1 MRIHLR
7 LTGLAL
13 LAAAIACDELTSLD
27 QEAPSR
33 VLSRDLIIPANAQL
47 LVISAV
53 SDFECALA
61 DYIVAGGLVGDELV
75 DAQLAQA
82 GWDHDRRSIVPS
94 LTAYAINSCDNN
106 QVAGPYTP
114 INVARYQADVTLRAL
129 EGWTDEQVANRTNL
143 ISQAAA
149 HAGYSLI
156 LLGEA
161 MCTAAIDGGPELT
174 RAQVFAEAEA
184 RFNTAITAAQAA
196 SNDSILNMARVGRAR
211 ARLNQGNLA
220 GARTDAQAVPA
231 TFVRQANY
239 GGSSAPLR
247 RQNTVHFQQYVG
259 NYSAIDPSLR
269 GLTVPGPTGPV
280 PDTRVEVFE
289 ARDPV
294 TNAVIRGH
302 DGVTPIWRTRKYPER
317 NSSIAIASYDEAQL
331 IMAEVDAAAAATAPN
346 AITIINGLRTR
357 AGLPAYQGGVT
368 QAEIQ
373 AAVREERRRELFL
386 EGQRLNDIIRFNV
399 TLSPAAGTSF
409 KNGGVYGSAV
419 GSQACFP
426 LPDVERNNN
435 PNISS

>member
-33 VLSRDLIIPANAQL
+33 VLSRDLITPANAQL
-47 LVISAV
+47 LVISSV

-61 DYIVAGGLVGDELV
+61 NYIVAGGLVGDELV
-75 DAQLAQA
+75 DAQLSQA

-94 LTAYAINSCDNN
+94 LNAYATATCNN
-106 QVAGPYTP
+106 TQVMGPYTP
-114 INVARYQADVTLRAL
+114 VNIARYQGDVILRAL
-129 EGWTDEQVANRTNL
+129 EGWTDAQVAGRTNL

-156 LLGEA
+156 LLGEG
-161 MCTAAIDGGPELT
+161 MCTGAIDGGPELS
-174 RAQVFAEAEA
+174 RAQIFAEAEA

-196 SNDSILNMARVGRAR
+196 SNDSILNMSRVGRAR

-220 GARTDAQAVPA
+220 GARTDAVAVPS
-231 TFVRQANY
+231 TFLRLASY
-239 GGSSAPLR
+239 SAPPASAR
-247 RQNTVHFQQYVG
+247 RQNIIHVQGFIG
-259 NYSAIDPSLR
+259 FYSSIDPTLR
-269 GLTVPGPTGPV
+269 GLTVEGV
-280 PDTRVEVFE
+280 PDTRV
-289 ARDPV
+289 PV
-294 TNAVIRGH
+294 EDAGRNGH
-302 DGVTPIWRTRKYPER
+302 DGQTRVWRTTKYPQP
-317 NSSIAIASYDEAQL
+317 NSSIPIASYDEAQL
-331 IMAEVDAAAAATAPN
+331 IVAEVDAASAATAGN
-346 AITIINGLRTR
+346 ALAIIQNLRTR
-357 AGLPAYQGGVT
+357 AGLPQYTGGTT

-373 AAVREERRRELFL
+373 ALVREERRRELFL
-386 EGQRLNDIIRFNV
+386 EGQRLNDIIRFNI
-399 TLSPAAGTSF
+399 TLSPAAGTPF

-435 PNISS
+435 PNIS